1 MRRLPRGQ
9 SEDCQRGVVV
19 AHLVY
24 ELRVDV
30 HHVEP
35 DERVEEAIGDEDMV
49 ERLGVTV
56 EDVSVSLAGRQRLD
70 QVSEDAALQH
80 PDRGGELEVVEVAED
95 DDARARV
102 GREYRVHETV
112 DHFRLPIPLRLGGA
126 GGRLEA
132 PEQWLVAALGREVVG
147 DDEQP
152 VTVENELAGEG
163 LAAAREGRVRRV
175 YTSGAGRQTRAA
187 PFTDYGRR
195 RRRASAGPVYEPE
208 PAVAAEEKADPDV
221 AAGLAPVLVV
231 HGVDVAE
238 VVSGASGGADGCEQP
253 PEGLVGVHDRV
264 VLRPVVVLNLLD
276 GDDVGRLQVTDDDLG
291 EPLELRGVVAGVE
304 VLDVEGGDGE
314 LVAPGGRRDL
324 SGQAAPARGGRGGHQ
339 QFIVPAAVIDDA
351 GN

>member
-9 SEDCQRGVVV
+9 SEDRQRGVVV
-19 AHLVY
+19 ARLIH

-30 HHVEP
+30 YHVEP
-35 DERVEEAIGDEDMV
+35 DQRVEEAVGDEDVV

-70 QVSEDAALQH
+70 QVSHDAALQR

-102 GREYRVHETV
+102 GGEYRVHETV
-112 DHFRLPIPLRLGGA
+112 DHLSLLVPLRLGGA
-126 GGRLEA
+126 GGRLEP
-132 PEQWLVAALGREVVG
+132 PEQWLVAALGGEVVG

-152 VTVENELAGEG
+152 VAVEDDLAGEG

-175 YTSGAGRQTRAA
+175 YTSGAGRQARAA

-231 HGVDVAE
+231 HGVDVSE
-238 VVSGASGGADGCEQP
+238 VVSGASRGSDG
-253 PEGLVGVHDRV
+253 
-264 VLRPVVVLNLLD
+264 
-276 GDDVGRLQVTDDDLG
+276 
-291 EPLELRGVVAGVE
+291 
-304 VLDVEGGDGE
+304 
-314 LVAPGGRRDL
+314 
-324 SGQAAPARGGRGGHQ
+324 
-339 QFIVPAAVIDDA
+339 
-351 GN
+351 